1 MNAVSSKAKALRL
14 RQLHEGPEP
23 LLLANVWDVASA
35 RIVEQLGFK
44 ALATTSAGIANLLG
58 YPDGENIAAKEMLEW
73 VGRIVRAVELPVTA
87 DLEAGYGL
95 GDVNTLVTEM
105 IAIGAVGLNIE
116 DADHATRSLL
126 DVKTQAE
133 RVATIREVASS
144 LDVPVVINART
155 DAYLLDTVKDQDR
168 FAIAA
173 ERARAYRQA
182 GADCIFVPGLRDI
195 EIIKEL
201 LRATPGPI
209 NILAGPGSP
218 SVGELARVG
227 VRRISLGS
235 SPHRAALGLLRAIG
249 QELIGTGTYDQLS
262 RFVIPY
268 DEVNRLI
275 AG

>member
-1 MNAVSSKAKALRL
+1 
-14 RQLHEGPEP
+14 
-23 LLLANVWDVASA
+23 
-35 RIVEQLGFK
+35 
-44 ALATTSAGIANLLG
+44 
-58 YPDGENIAAKEMLEW
+58 
-73 VGRIVRAVELPVTA
+73 
-87 DLEAGYGL
+87 
-95 GDVNTLVTEM
+95 
-105 IAIGAVGLNIE
+105 
-116 DADHATRSLL
+116 
-126 DVKTQAE
+126 
-133 RVATIREVASS
+133 
-144 LDVPVVINART
+144 
-155 DAYLLDTVKDQDR
+155 LDTVKDQDR
-168 FAIAA
+168 FPIAT

-195 EIIKEL
+195 DIIKEL

-235 SPHRAALGLLRAIG
+235 SPHRAALGLLRAVG

>member
-1 MNAVSSKAKALRL
+1 MNAVAAKAKAQRL
-14 RQLHEGPEP
+14 RELHDGPEP

-35 RIVEQLGFK
+35 RIVEQVGFK

-58 YPDGENIAAKEMLEW
+58 YPDGENIAVDEMLEW
-73 VGRIVRAVELPVTA
+73 VGRIVRAVQLPVTA
-87 DLEAGYGL
+87 DLEAGYDV
-95 GDVNTLVTEM
+95 GDVHTLVTEM

-116 DADHATRSLL
+116 DADHTNRSLL
-126 DVKTQAE
+126 DMKTQAE
-133 RVATIREVASS
+133 RIGTIRAVASS

-168 FAIAA
+168 FSIAI

-195 EIIKEL
+195 EVIKEL
-201 LRATPGPI
+201 LRTSPGPI

-218 SVGELARVG
+218 SVGDLARAG

-235 SPHRAALGLLRAIG
+235 SPHRAALGLLRTIA
-249 QELIGTGTYDQLS
+249 QELIGPGTYDQLS
-262 RFVIPY
+262 KFVIPY
-268 DEVNRLI
+268 DEVNELI
-275 AG
+275 GR

>member
-87 DLEAGYGL
+87 DLEAGYNL

-168 FAIAA
+168 FPIAT

-195 EIIKEL
+195 DIIKEL

-209 NILAGPGSP
+209 NILAGPGSA

-235 SPHRAALGLLRAIG
+235 SPHRAALGLLRAVG

>member
-1 MNAVSSKAKALRL
+1 MNAVSAKAKALQL
-14 RQLHEGPEP
+14 RQLHEGSEP
-23 LLLANVWDVASA
+23 LLLTNVWDVASA

-87 DLEAGYGL
+87 DLEAGYDL
-95 GDVNTLVTEM
+95 DDVNTLVTEM

-126 DVKTQAE
+126 DVKPQAE
-133 RVATIREVASS
+133 RIATIREVASN

-155 DAYLLDTVKDQDR
+155 DAYMLDTVKDQDR

-201 LRATPGPI
+201 LQATPGPI

-218 SVGELARVG
+218 SVSELARVG

-235 SPHRAALGLLRAIG
+235 SPNRAALGLLRAIG
-249 QELIGTGTYDQLS
+249 QELIGSGTYDQLS

>member
-1 MNAVSSKAKALRL
+1 MNAVSAKAKALQL
-14 RQLHEGPEP
+14 RQLHEGSEP

-87 DLEAGYGL
+87 DLEAGYDL
-95 GDVNTLVTEM
+95 DDVNTLVTEM

-133 RVATIREVASS
+133 RIAAIREIASN

-155 DAYLLDTVKDQDR
+155 DAYMLDTVKDQDR

-201 LRATPGPI
+201 LQATPGPI
-209 NILAGPGSP
+209 NILVGPGSP
-218 SVGELARVG
+218 SVSELARVG

-235 SPHRAALGLLRAIG
+235 SPNRAALGLLRAIG

-268 DEVNRLI
+268 EEVNRLI

>member
-1 MNAVSSKAKALRL
+1 MNAVSTKAKALQL
-14 RQLHEGPEP
+14 RQLHEGSEP

-87 DLEAGYGL
+87 DLEAGYDL
-95 GDVNTLVTEM
+95 DDVNTLVTEM

-133 RVATIREVASS
+133 RIATIREVASN

-155 DAYLLDTVKDQDR
+155 DAYMLDTVKDQDR

-201 LRATPGPI
+201 LQATPGPI

-218 SVGELARVG
+218 SVSELARVG

-235 SPHRAALGLLRAIG
+235 SPNRAALGLLRAIG

>member
-195 EIIKEL
+195 EMIKEL

>member
-1 MNAVSSKAKALRL
+1 MNAVSSKAKAQRL

-23 LLLANVWDVASA
+23 LVLANVWDVASA

-105 IAIGAVGLNIE
+105 IAIGVVGLNIE

-201 LRATPGPI
+201 LRATPGPM

-218 SVGELARVG
+218 SVGELARLG

>member
-1 MNAVSSKAKALRL
+1 
-14 RQLHEGPEP
+14 
-23 LLLANVWDVASA
+23 
-35 RIVEQLGFK
+35 
-44 ALATTSAGIANLLG
+44 
-58 YPDGENIAAKEMLEW
+58 
-73 VGRIVRAVELPVTA
+73 
-87 DLEAGYGL
+87 
-95 GDVNTLVTEM
+95 
-105 IAIGAVGLNIE
+105 
-116 DADHATRSLL
+116 
-126 DVKTQAE
+126 VKTQAE
-133 RVATIREVASS
+133 RIAAIREIASN

-155 DAYLLDTVKDQDR
+155 DAYMLDTVKDQDR

-201 LRATPGPI
+201 LQATPGPI
-209 NILAGPGSP
+209 NILVGPGSP
-218 SVGELARVG
+218 SVSELARVG

-235 SPHRAALGLLRAIG
+235 SPNRAALGLLRAIG

>member
-1 MNAVSSKAKALRL
+1 MNAVSAKAKALRL

-73 VGRIVRAVELPVTA
+73 VGRIVRAVALPVTA
-87 DLEAGYGL
+87 DLEAGYDL

-116 DADHATRSLL
+116 DVDHANRSLL

-195 EIIKEL
+195 EAIKEL
-201 LRATPGPI
+201 LRATPGPM
-209 NILAGPGSP
+209 NILAGPGAA

-235 SPHRAALGLLRAIG
+235 SPYRAALGLLRAIG
-249 QELIGTGTYDQLS
+249 QEWIGTGTYDQLS

-268 DEVNRLI
+268 EEVNRLI

>member
-1 MNAVSSKAKALRL
+1 MNAVSAKAKALQL
-14 RQLHEGPEP
+14 RQLHEGSEP

-87 DLEAGYGL
+87 DLEAGYDL
-95 GDVNTLVTEM
+95 DDVNTLVTEM

-133 RVATIREVASS
+133 RIAAIREIASN

-155 DAYLLDTVKDQDR
+155 DAYMLDTVKDQDR

-201 LRATPGPI
+201 LQATPGPI
-209 NILAGPGSP
+209 NILVGPGSP
-218 SVGELARVG
+218 SVSELARVG

-235 SPHRAALGLLRAIG
+235 SPNRAALGLLRAIG

>member
-73 VGRIVRAVELPVTA
+73 VRHIVRAVELPVTA

>member
-87 DLEAGYGL
+87 DLEAGYNL

-168 FAIAA
+168 FPIAT
-173 ERARAYRQA
+173 ERARAYRRA

-195 EIIKEL
+195 DIIKEL

-235 SPHRAALGLLRAIG
+235 SPHRAALGLLRAVG

>member
-1 MNAVSSKAKALRL
+1 MNAVSAKAKALQL
-14 RQLHEGPEP
+14 RQLHEGSEP

-87 DLEAGYGL
+87 DLEAGYDL
-95 GDVNTLVTEM
+95 DDVNTLVTEM

-133 RVATIREVASS
+133 RIATIREIASN

-155 DAYLLDTVKDQDR
+155 DAYMLDTVKDQDR

-182 GADCIFVPGLRDI
+182 GADCIFVPGLHDI

-201 LRATPGPI
+201 LQATPGPI

-218 SVGELARVG
+218 SVSELARVG

-235 SPHRAALGLLRAIG
+235 SPNRAALGLLRAIG

>member
-1 MNAVSSKAKALRL
+1 MNAVSAKAKALRL
-14 RQLHEGPEP
+14 RLLHEGPEP

-73 VGRIVRAVELPVTA
+73 VGRIVRAIELPVTA
-87 DLEAGYGL
+87 DLEAGYDL
-95 GDVNTLVTEM
+95 DDVHTLVTEM

-116 DADHATRSLL
+116 DADHANRRLL
-126 DVKTQAE
+126 DVKAQVE

-144 LDVPVVINART
+144 LDVPVVVNART
-155 DAYLLDTVKDQDR
+155 DAYLLETVKDQDR

-201 LRATPGPI
+201 LRASPGPI

-218 SVGELARVG
+218 SVGELAHVG

-235 SPHRAALGLLRAIG
+235 SPHRACLGLLRGIG

>member
-1 MNAVSSKAKALRL
+1 MNAVAAKAKAQWLRE
-14 RQLHEGPEP
+14 LHDGPGP

-35 RIVEQLGFK
+35 RIVEQVGFK

-58 YPDGENIAAKEMLEW
+58 YPDGENIAANEMLEW
-73 VGRIVRAVELPVTA
+73 VGRIVRAVQLPVTA
-87 DLEAGYGL
+87 DLEAGYDL
-95 GDVNTLVTEM
+95 GDVHTLVTEM

-116 DADHATRSLL
+116 DADHTNRCLL
-126 DVKTQAE
+126 DMTAQAE
-133 RVATIREVASS
+133 RIGTIREVASS

-168 FAIAA
+168 FSIAV

-182 GADCIFVPGLRDI
+182 GGDCIFVPGLRDI
-195 EIIKEL
+195 EVIKEL

-218 SVGELARVG
+218 SVGDLARAG

-235 SPHRAALGLLRAIG
+235 SPHRAALGLLRTIA
-249 QELIGTGTYDQLS
+249 QELIGPGTYDQLS
-262 RFVIPY
+262 KFVIPY
-268 DEVNRLI
+268 DEVNELI
-275 AG
+275 GR

>member
-73 VGRIVRAVELPVTA
+73 VGRIVRTVELPVTA
-87 DLEAGYGL
+87 DLEAGYDL

-116 DADHATRSLL
+116 DADHATGSLL

-133 RVATIREVASS
+133 RVATIRGVASS

-195 EIIKEL
+195 DIIKEL